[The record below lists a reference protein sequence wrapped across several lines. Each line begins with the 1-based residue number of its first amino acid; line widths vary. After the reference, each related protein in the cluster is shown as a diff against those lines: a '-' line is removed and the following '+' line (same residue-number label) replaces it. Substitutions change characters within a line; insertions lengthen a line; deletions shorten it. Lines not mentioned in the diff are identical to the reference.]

1 MIGLIVLGVLL
12 VYVFTVGIFIWLAIK
27 AREKAGRRIAKYIA
41 IALVLI
47 PTWDIPID
55 GYLFHQ
61 LCKKEGG
68 IFVYQKEGL
77 SKKYY
82 LTPGVSTRKL
92 FIRPDGGQSNRLVKA
107 TGNELK
113 VDSLK
118 WSYNIENSTDFDY
131 VGWGKV
137 VKFTTTVSRGE
148 KLLGKAVSFIG
159 GAGWFAETINLG
171 PRLSGERCPVYPREP
186 DRPSYRERLLYK
198 IFYKLKD

>member
-12 VYVFTVGIFIWLAIK
+12 VYILIVGIFIWLAIK
-27 AREKAGRRIAKYIA
+27 AKEKAGRRIAKYIA

-55 GYLFHQ
+55 GYLFHR
-61 LCKKEGG
+61 LCKKESG
-68 IFVYQKEGL
+68 IFVDQKVGVN
-77 SKKYY
+77 KNYY

-107 TGNELK
+107 TGNELDIK
-113 VDSLK
+113 KLEWKYGV
-118 WSYNIENSTDFDY
+118 ENYTDFDY

-137 VKFTTTVSRGE
+137 VKFTTTVSSDE
-148 KLLGKAVSFIG
+148 KLLGKSVRFIG
-159 GAGWFAETINLG
+159 G
-171 PRLSGERCPVYPREP
+171 PCPVYPREP
-186 DRPSYRERLLYK
+186 DRPSSYERLLYE